1 MTSWPSN
8 HWMTPRRGAV
18 TAFVAKNKNGDP
30 PSWGASP
37 LPHHRLIRFQIVP
50 PMAPSRSL
58 RGLALLLQAAVCA
71 ADIIPRPG
79 FAPGWLARSECLRPA
94 AKLSI
99 CSAETRSRG
108 VDRSRRG
115 GTRIWVSMCEQKD
128 DAGAGI
134 AGKAAWV
141 AAEALGNAA
150 RVLGATPEA
159 EAQGGRNGGTID
171 RQDAIARL
179 KADYERDY
187 FISGEVDGDLYEEDC
202 LFAGCFPSAFPTLCS
217 TTTKHSPQWL
227 LPSSPMYSSLPPRW
241 PEPPSSLLP
250 PRSLT
255 KYGRPTPFLTP
266 LPPLP
271 RLALHSRR
279 SICQF
284 QGEG

>member
-1 MTSWPSN
+1 MST
-8 HWMTPRRGAV
+8 
-18 TAFVAKNKNGDP
+18 
-30 PSWGASP
+30 
-37 LPHHRLIRFQIVP
+37 
-50 PMAPSRSL
+50 L
-58 RGLALLLQAAVCA
+58 RGLALLLIQAAFCA
-71 ADIIPRPG
+71 ADILPRPG

-115 GTRIWVSMCEQKD
+115 GTRIWVSMCEKKD

-159 EAQGGRNGGTID
+159 EAEAQGGTNGGRID

-202 LFAGCFPSAFPTLCS
+202 LFAGCFPSALPTLCS
-217 TTTKHSPQWL
+217 TTTKHSLQWL
-227 LPSSPMYSSLPPRW
+227 LLSSPMYSSFPPRW

-250 PRSLT
+250 PRKVLTSHPFPHFPSSLASSCLAF
-255 KYGRPTPFLTP
+255 PQIH
-266 LPPLP
+266 LPVSGGGIDLSTISRTSESLSP
-271 RLALHSRR
+271 RAT
-279 SICQF
+279 
-284 QGEG
+284 